1 MQRPYIP
8 DVSVIRQTVL
18 IRPPATWEERIFD
31 TTRRSYIPIEAERLV
46 HHKVLNNPVI
56 CVGEIHNDVVHH
68 MAELEIVKVRRRPYS
83 ASNTFHHR
91 VDFAF
96 CAARTNPVLS
106 HSGWWL
112 QAVHRKRGRNMA
124 LGMEMFYRQHQSL
137 LDDYVFGSGTL
148 SSLKADTNWDKTW
161 GHKLSHYAKILQYAK
176 THQIR
181 VVGLNVPVPVVQVSA
196 TPTST
201 ALYTMATKLLMAG
214 AESGLGG
221 NCRWCASLGWR
232 TCPTSSV
239 PCCPRWTSPTRVT
252 ATGTLTFNRHAQ
264 HEPGLITHRS
274 THADHVV

>member
-1 MQRPYIP
+1 M
-8 DVSVIRQTVL
+8 
-18 IRPPATWEERIFD
+18 
-31 TTRRSYIPIEAERLV
+31 
-46 HHKVLNNPVI
+46 
-56 CVGEIHNDVVHH
+56 
-68 MAELEIVKVRRRPYS
+68 
-83 ASNTFHHR
+83 
-91 VDFAF
+91 
-96 CAARTNPVLS
+96 
-106 HSGWWL
+106 

-148 SSLKADTNWDKTW
+148 SSLKTDTNWDKTW

-201 ALYTMATKLLMAG
+201 ALYTPATKLLMTE
-214 AESGLGG
+214 AEPCAFVSAWGE

-239 PCCPRWTSPTRVT
+239 PCCPRWTSPTRAT
-252 ATGTLTFNRHAQ
+252 ATGTPTIDSNEQHA
-264 HEPGLITHRS
+264 PVLIAHRS
-274 THADHVV
+274 MHADHVV